1 METRGEK
8 GKKRQVK
15 EDINRSGRRDGAEG
29 RDNLGYPRT

>member
-15 EDINRSGRRDGAEG
+15 EDINRRGRREG
-29 RDNLGYPRT
+29 VEGI